1 MYEGSDKWFYVVSS
15 RVGAEE
21 EETGNWDVS
30 LDTEVHDGSANCRF
44 SCPRGAIKPENP
56 LNSGD
61 GEDNPVHD
69 HLQDGLS
76 GIRVT
81 LGCVNVVL

>member
-15 RVGAEE
+15 RVGPEK
-21 EETGNWDVS
+21 EETGNGDVS
-30 LDTEVHDGSANCRF
+30 LDAEVHDGSANCRF
-44 SCPRGAIKPENP
+44 SCPRGAIEPENP
-56 LNSGD
+56 VNSVD

>member
-15 RVGAEE
+15 RVGPEK
-21 EETGNWDVS
+21 EETGNGDVS
-30 LDTEVHDGSANCRF
+30 LDAEVHNGSANCRF
-44 SCPRGAIKPENP
+44 SCPRSAIEPENP
-56 LNSGD
+56 VNSVD
-61 GEDNPVHD
+61 GQDNPVHD

>member
-1 MYEGSDKWFYVVSS
+1 MYECSDKGLYVVSS

-21 EETGNWDVS
+21 EETGNGDVS
-30 LDTEVHDGSANCRF
+30 LDAEVHDGSANCRF
-44 SCPRGAIKPENP
+44 PRPSGAIEPENP

-76 GIRVT
+76 GFGMT

>member
-1 MYEGSDKWFYVVSS
+1 MYEGSDKEIDIVSS
-15 RVGAEE
+15 RVGAEK
-21 EETGNWDVS
+21 EETGNGDVS
-30 LDTEVHDGSANCRF
+30 LNAECHNRSENCRF
-44 SCPRGAIKPENP
+44 SRSSGAIEPENP
-56 LNSGD
+56 VNSVD

-76 GIRVT
+76 GFGMT

>member
-21 EETGNWDVS
+21 EETGNGDVS
-30 LDTEVHDGSANCRF
+30 LHAEVHDGSANCRF
-44 SCPRGAIKPENP
+44 PRPSGAIEPENP
-56 LNSGD
+56 LNPVE

-76 GIRVT
+76 GFGMT

>member
-21 EETGNWDVS
+21 EETGNGDVS
-30 LDTEVHDGSANCRF
+30 LDAEVHDGSANCRF
-44 SCPRGAIKPENP
+44 PRPSGAIEPENP

-61 GEDNPVHD
+61 GEDDPVHD

>member
-1 MYEGSDKWFYVVSS
+1 MYECSDKGLYVVSS
-15 RVGAEE
+15 RVGPEK
-21 EETGNWDVS
+21 EETGNRGVS
-30 LDTEVHDGSANCRF
+30 LDAEVRNGSANCRF
-44 SCPRGAIKPENP
+44 PRSSGAIEPENP

>member
-1 MYEGSDKWFYVVSS
+1 MYEGSDKGLYVVSS
-15 RVGAEE
+15 RVGPEK
-21 EETGNWDVS
+21 EETGNGDVS
-30 LDTEVHDGSANCRF
+30 LDAEVHNGSANCRF
-44 SCPRGAIKPENP
+44 PRSSGAIEPENP
-56 LNSGD
+56 VNSGD

-76 GIRVT
+76 GFGMT